1 MQLPGAA
8 VHRNGGTLFEPA
20 GLEACQAVHR
30 SVHRIFR
37 GMCAAFRNAGRLRR
51 AAFAAA
57 GLARAAEAGPAAV
70 QQAGQP
76 EVGLAGGKERAALPG
91 VPAGAVSYGG

>member
-1 MQLPGAA
+1 
-8 VHRNGGTLFEPA
+8 
-20 GLEACQAVHR
+20 
-30 SVHRIFR
+30 
-37 GMCAAFRNAGRLRR
+37 MCAEFRNAGRLRQ

-57 GLARAAEAGPAAV
+57 GLERAAEAGSAAV

-76 EVGLAGGKERAALPG
+76 EGELAGGKERAALPG